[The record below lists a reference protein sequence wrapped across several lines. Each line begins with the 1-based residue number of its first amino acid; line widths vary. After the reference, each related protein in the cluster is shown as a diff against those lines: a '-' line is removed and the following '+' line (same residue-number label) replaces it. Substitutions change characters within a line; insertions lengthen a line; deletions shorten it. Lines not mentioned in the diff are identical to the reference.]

1 MTFCGKIHHEFL
13 ERTCFYNSISLWKG
27 LTRFHFEI
35 YRSFTKI
42 SLILYPRTWNSITYI
57 AIVLKNSS
65 IYLSNFF
72 RVSQK
77 SLVNDAEVLYF
88 LDQEQSRRA
97 PEQTKVQRRSTTCR
111 YKSHTCV
118 LTGYPFAEHRF
129 VIFETLFVH
138 IPFPFSNY
146 LFLYSGKIIFIYLE

>member
-1 MTFCGKIHHEFL
+1 MVPFF
-13 ERTCFYNSISLWKG
+13 
-27 LTRFHFEI
+27 
-35 YRSFTKI
+35 
-42 SLILYPRTWNSITYI
+42 
-57 AIVLKNSS
+57 
-65 IYLSNFF
+65 SNFS

-77 SLVNDAEVLYF
+77 GLVNDMEILYF

-129 VIFETLFVH
+129 VIFETLFVQ

-146 LFLYSGKIIFIYLE
+146 SFLYAGKVIFIFKEELSEKRSHSKGQLISKCLFWCLHFLPKNERKNKLTSSKVEFVRSFLEVKSAWKNHDL